1 MNEILLN
8 DILKIPEEEIENYKI
23 RFMINNGHIEPLTIM
38 VQNPKELLDWIAW
51 KSDKDDLSRKKV
63 ITFVRYYTKSQD
75 QWIFTGIY
83 KVNKKDNFDKIK
95 NGVGYDIVPIEKY
108 QKLYGKLIVKY
119 KNDTQQ
125 LKRNAENVLNDIKIV
140 EILNEQYRG

>member
-1 MNEILLN
+1 MSEILLN

-140 EILNEQYRG
+140 EILNEQYSE

>member
-1 MNEILLN
+1 MREILLN

-83 KVNKKDNFDKIK
+83 KVNKKDSFDKIK

>member
-1 MNEILLN
+1 MSEILLN

-125 LKRNAENVLNDIKIV
+125 LKRNAEKVLNDIEIV
-140 EILNEQYRG
+140 EILNEQYSG

>member
-1 MNEILLN
+1 MSEILLN

-38 VQNPKELLDWIAW
+38 IQNPKELLDWIAW

>member
-1 MNEILLN
+1 MSEILLN

>member
-38 VQNPKELLDWIAW
+38 IQNPKELLDWIAW

>member
-8 DILKIPEEEIENYKI
+8 DILKIPENEIDNYKV
-23 RFMINNGHIEPLTIM
+23 RFMINNGYIEPLTIM
-38 VQNPKELLDWIAW
+38 IQNPKELLDWIAW

-95 NGVGYDIVPIEKY
+95 NGVGYDIVPIKEY

-125 LKRNAENVLNDIKIV
+125 LKRNAEKVLNDIEIV
-140 EILNEQYRG
+140 EILNEQYSG